1 MKKGAVV
8 HKDKSFRQ
16 VATRQMNPIVTKT
29 DSSIVFEGEKKL
41 EATIGTNSVEAASKM
56 AVQKLPVSSKLK
68 SWFKSNCFVSLDG
81 RKCRHQTNG
90 SNS

>member
-16 VATRQMNPIVTKT
+16 VTTRQMNPIVTKT

-56 AVQKLPVSSKLK
+56 AVQKLPVSKLK
-68 SWFKSNCFVSLDG
+68 SRF
-81 RKCRHQTNG
+81 
-90 SNS
+90 